1 MAQLGTA
8 PWSVSREYLNLVGQ
22 IPTYL
27 IRSPGST
34 PNWLIWPGAKG
45 QVGSEDVVAHRSISA
60 VSKPFIAKIS
70 DITSRPYTYTL
81 VLFFYVLGY
90 IIVATCRTIAG
101 YVVGDVFV
109 VIGSSGLDLTND
121 IIVTDL
127 TPLEWRGF
135 ARSMLST
142 PFIIN
147 TSFVAKIVDAIDN
160 KGQWRWG
167 YGMFAIVMPVALGPA
182 IATLIYLDRKAK
194 QNGIANIASSNAA
207 RRAAENLTER
217 EGRDIPHEPWVQS
230 VRRILD
236 EIDALGLILLGF
248 GWSLLLLPLSLKT
261 YADGGWR
268 DHSLIA
274 MMIIGGLLLI
284 TYVSYEVKWARV
296 PSAPRR
302 LVFNKTFTMAIIID
316 SFYMHSYV
324 YVAKP
329 SGYQNW
335 VYYGNT
341 FTLAL
346 CIARH
351 FIAGLL
357 IKISG
362 LGIMLDRNMA
372 TANTGAMVMA
382 MILVGFGGSMS
393 VVGSRVAS
401 QASVSHQDV
410 ALALSMPKQLR
421 KYLPSNATEGDVKKL
436 FGSPTSIRKL
446 YRFDDPMRVGASQ
459 NANTNVGNDG
469 LPLTETHRSE
479 LEPPE
484 NNKEAFLRFLAALP
498 NMPAKLIDR
507 YDHVPVTK
515 ENLDW
520 AELVTLDLSQYDQ
533 PGGKEDLVKQLD
545 HAVRHVGFFYV
556 KNFNISQDE
565 IDRQFALGREFYAL
579 PLEEKLK
586 YHSASDLE
594 KGEYNG
600 YRPAGHRA
608 LGNGVKDNV
617 QVYNIPKFDG
627 YHQRQQP
634 PILGDHLEEIEAF
647 SRKCHTEVVEKLLRL
662 FAILLELPDEDQLV
676 KDHQYDVKGE
686 DHLRYMHYAARGA
699 EENKIVGVTLLFRQP
714 VAALQ
719 ILNSEGQWKWV
730 RPQDGTITVNTCD
743 ALTALTGGLIKSSI
757 HRVHVPPADQA
768 HVDRLGVLYFAR
780 PNNHVVLD
788 PIQNSP
794 LLNRLGLTQNVFTE
808 LGQHLTTEQWVKVR
822 QTQQQRRTRDAK
834 ISEDGKYTYRPKD
847 LEIIPGL
854 HAKVYN

>member
-45 QVGSEDVVAHRSISA
+45 A

-160 KGQWRWG
+160 KGQWRWA

-316 SFYMHSYV
+316 SFYMRKFFQPFRLAWIPNQQLLTYCAKHQLLEVLAASTKTHMSTSLNLRAIRTGSTTAIHSPL
-324 YVAKP
+324 P
-329 SGYQNW
+329 SASPDILSASSNG
-335 VYYGNT
+335 GH
-341 FTLAL
+341 
-346 CIARH
+346 IAIQ
-351 FIAGLL
+351 IAGLL

-372 TANTGAMVMA
+372 TANTGA
-382 MILVGFGGSMS
+382 
-393 VVGSRVAS
+393 
-401 QASVSHQDV
+401 
-410 ALALSMPKQLR
+410 
-421 KYLPSNATEGDVKKL
+421 
-436 FGSPTSIRKL
+436 
-446 YRFDDPMRVGASQ
+446 
-459 NANTNVGNDG
+459 
-469 LPLTETHRSE
+469 
-479 LEPPE
+479 
-484 NNKEAFLRFLAALP
+484 
-498 NMPAKLIDR
+498 
-507 YDHVPVTK
+507 
-515 ENLDW
+515 W
-520 AELVTLDLSQYDQ
+520 
-533 PGGKEDLVKQLD
+533 
-545 HAVRHVGFFYV
+545 
-556 KNFNISQDE
+556 
-565 IDRQFALGREFYAL
+565 
-579 PLEEKLK
+579 
-586 YHSASDLE
+586 
-594 KGEYNG
+594 
-600 YRPAGHRA
+600 
-608 LGNGVKDNV
+608 
-617 QVYNIPKFDG
+617 
-627 YHQRQQP
+627 
-634 PILGDHLEEIEAF
+634 
-647 SRKCHTEVVEKLLRL
+647 
-662 FAILLELPDEDQLV
+662 
-676 KDHQYDVKGE
+676 
-686 DHLRYMHYAARGA
+686 
-699 EENKIVGVTLLFRQP
+699 
-714 VAALQ
+714 
-719 ILNSEGQWKWV
+719 
-730 RPQDGTITVNTCD
+730 
-743 ALTALTGGLIKSSI
+743 
-757 HRVHVPPADQA
+757 
-768 HVDRLGVLYFAR
+768 
-780 PNNHVVLD
+780 
-788 PIQNSP
+788 
-794 LLNRLGLTQNVFTE
+794 
-808 LGQHLTTEQWVKVR
+808 
-822 QTQQQRRTRDAK
+822 
-834 ISEDGKYTYRPKD
+834 
-847 LEIIPGL
+847 
-854 HAKVYN
+854 